1 MTPSTVEDPG
11 TALETPEAIPTE
23 LFELPKELGVLLLVA
38 GVAGLILPGPMG
50 TPALLAGG
58 FVLWPG
64 ASGRFACWLER
75 RHPSAYKQ
83 SVGQIRRFL
92 DDLERRYPSPKKK
105 RKHKRRK

>member
-1 MTPSTVEDPG
+1 MTPSPVEDSG
-11 TALETPEAIPTE
+11 TIPEASEAIPSE
-23 LFELPKELGVLLLVA
+23 LFELPRELGVLLLVA

-75 RHPSAYKQ
+75 RHPSAYRQ

-92 DDLERRYPSPKKK
+92 DDIERRYPSPKTK
-105 RKHKRRK
+105 RKPKRRK